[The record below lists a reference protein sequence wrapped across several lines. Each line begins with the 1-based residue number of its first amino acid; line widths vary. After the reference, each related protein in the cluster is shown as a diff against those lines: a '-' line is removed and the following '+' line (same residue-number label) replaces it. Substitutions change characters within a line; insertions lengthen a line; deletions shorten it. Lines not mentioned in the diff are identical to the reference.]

1 MPYLELNYFVLSETK
16 INDTLRSSQFNVSD
30 YEIKTRRDRDGKED
44 EMIDYVKRK
53 VICKWR
59 KEFKTTISESMC
71 SALITSKKKWFCMSI
86 YRPYNYNDLSTF
98 WWNKLIIN

>member
-1 MPYLELNYFVLSETK
+1 MRQEVMPYLELNYFVLSETK

-53 VICKWR
+53 VICK
-59 KEFKTTISESMC
+59 
-71 SALITSKKKWFCMSI
+71 
-86 YRPYNYNDLSTF
+86 
-98 WWNKLIIN
+98 

>member
-1 MPYLELNYFVLSETK
+1 MPYLEPNYFVLSETK

-53 VICKWR
+53 VICK
-59 KEFKTTISESMC
+59 
-71 SALITSKKKWFCMSI
+71 
-86 YRPYNYNDLSTF
+86 
-98 WWNKLIIN
+98 